1 MDWSAI
7 ISSLATGL
15 LALAGVYIANRKS
28 AALITYRLEQLE
40 KKQTIH
46 NNMIERVYKLEG
58 RMNEAEH
65 DIRYMKGAK

>member
-1 MDWSAI
+1 MDWSAL
-7 ISSLATGL
+7 ISALVTGL
-15 LALAGVYIANRKS
+15 RALAGVYIANRKS

-40 KKQTIH
+40 KKQTVH

-65 DIRYMKGAK
+65 DICYMKGAK

>member
-7 ISSLATGL
+7 ISSLVTGL

-28 AALITYRLEQLE
+28 AALITYRLGQLE

-65 DIRYMKGAK
+65 DIRDMKGAK